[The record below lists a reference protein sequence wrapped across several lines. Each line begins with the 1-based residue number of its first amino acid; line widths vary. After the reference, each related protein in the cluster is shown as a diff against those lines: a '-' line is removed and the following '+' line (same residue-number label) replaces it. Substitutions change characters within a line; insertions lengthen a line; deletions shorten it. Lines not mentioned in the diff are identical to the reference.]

1 MKVFLL
7 EYYRGGPGTSQKYR
21 IASLKEDIS
30 VGPSVF
36 PQKSLTLIRERGRGG
51 HGILVVE
58 LSQFDQ
64 LIAQEFDDG

>member
-7 EYYRGGPGTSQKYR
+7 ANYHGGLGTPQRYR